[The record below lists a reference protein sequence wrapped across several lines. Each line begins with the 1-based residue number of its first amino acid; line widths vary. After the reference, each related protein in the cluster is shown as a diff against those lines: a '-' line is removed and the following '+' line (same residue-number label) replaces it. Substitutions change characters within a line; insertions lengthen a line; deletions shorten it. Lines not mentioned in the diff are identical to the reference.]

1 MTKQRDYGTT
11 KDIVTRLVDE
21 AGGVKRAAFLLGRAV
36 SRVYELCDP
45 AREDQMSFEA
55 VRKLTEFTGATAAAE
70 DLAALAGGV
79 FMPIEIDD
87 GDLSRLAAD
96 KAHEHGRVTT
106 QLFVAMGDGKVTPEE
121 ARDLLKQ
128 VDSEMRALMTLRAK
142 LVSLAKKD

>member
-106 QLFVAMGDGKVTPEE
+106 QLFVALGDGNISPDE
-121 ARDLLKQ
+121 ARDLLKH
-128 VDSEMRALMTLRAK
+128 VDVELRALMAMRAK

>member
-21 AGGVKRAAFLLGRAV
+21 AGGVKRAAFLLERAV

-45 AREDQMSFEA
+45 ACPDQMSYDF
-55 VRKLTEFTGATAAAE
+55 VRKLSEFCGSTAAAE

-79 FMPIEIDD
+79 FMPIAIDD
-87 GDLSRLAAD
+87 GDLPHIAAD

-106 QLFVAMGDGKVTPEE
+106 QLFVAMGDGKVTPDE
-121 ARDLLKQ
+121 ARELLKQ
-128 VDSEMRALMTLRAK
+128 IDGELRALMTLRAK
-142 LVSLAKKD
+142 LASLTKG

>member
-21 AGGVKRAAFLLGRAV
+21 AGGVKRSAFLLERAV
-36 SRVYELCDP
+36 SRLYELCDP
-45 AREDQMSFEA
+45 ASPDHMSYDF
-55 VRKLTEFTGATAAAE
+55 VRKLTEFCGATAAAE

-79 FMPIEIDD
+79 FMPIEIGD
-87 GDLSRLAAD
+87 GDLPHIAAD

-106 QLFVAMGDGKVTPEE
+106 QLFVAMGDGDVSASE

-128 VDSEMRALMTLRAK
+128 VDDELRALMAMRAK
-142 LVSLAKKD
+142 LASLSKG